1 MTFLGAIRS
10 VFTKY
15 ATFTGRS
22 SRSEFWWWILFE
34 WLTRS
39 FLGFIYT
46 MTMLAIIVPKSEA
59 LKDQAG
65 ASMQALLGAIFNP
78 MYFVL
83 LAWSLALLLPSL
95 AVTVR
100 RFHDIGRSG
109 WFVLLTFIPVVG
121 TILMILFLVEES
133 DSGANAWG
141 EPPTK
146 SAPATIA
153 PATASATTKSTP
165 TKSATTKSTSAKST
179 PAKSATTQSATA
191 KKTPAKKPA
200 TKASTGGAVA
210 PKK

>member
-46 MTMLAIIVPKSEA
+46 MTMLAIIVPKADA
-59 LKDQAG
+59 LKDQAE
-65 ASMQALLGAIFNP
+65 ASVQALLGAIFNP

-141 EPPTK
+141 EPPSK
-146 SAPATIA
+146 SAPATSA
-153 PATASATTKSTP
+153 PATTSATT
-165 TKSATTKSTSAKST
+165 KST
-179 PAKSATTQSATA
+179 PAKSATSKSATA
-191 KKTPAKKPA
+191 KKAPAKKPA

>member
-1 MTFLGAIRS
+1 
-10 VFTKY
+10 
-15 ATFTGRS
+15 
-22 SRSEFWWWILFE
+22 
-34 WLTRS
+34 
-39 FLGFIYT
+39 
-46 MTMLAIIVPKSEA
+46 MTMLAIIVPKAEA

-146 SAPATIA
+146 RAPATIA

-165 TKSATTKSTSAKST
+165 TKST

>member
-34 WLTRS
+34 WVTRS
-39 FLGFIYT
+39 LLGFIYS
-46 MTMLAIIVPKSEA
+46 MTMLAILVPKAEA
-59 LKDQAG
+59 LKDQ
-65 ASMQALLGAIFNP
+65 SALLQAMWGAIFNP

-83 LAWSLALLLPSL
+83 LAWSLALLRPSL

-153 PATASATTKSTP
+153 PATASATTKITP
-165 TKSATTKSTSAKST
+165 TKSATTKST

-191 KKTPAKKPA
+191 KKAPAKKPA

>member
-46 MTMLAIIVPKSEA
+46 MTMLAIIVPKADA
-59 LKDQAG
+59 LKDQAE
-65 ASMQALLGAIFNP
+65 ASVQALLGAIFNP

-146 SAPATIA
+146 RAPATIA

-165 TKSATTKSTSAKST
+165 TKSATTKSAST
-179 PAKSATTQSATA
+179 KSATA
-191 KKTPAKKPA
+191 KKAPAKKLA
-200 TKASTGGAVA
+200 AKAPTGGAVA

>member
-46 MTMLAIIVPKSEA
+46 MTMLAIIVPKADA
-59 LKDQAG
+59 LKDQAE
-65 ASMQALLGAIFNP
+65 ASVQALLGAIFNP

-141 EPPTK
+141 EPPSK
-146 SAPATIA
+146 SAPATSA
-153 PATASATTKSTP
+153 PATTSATTKSTP
-165 TKSATTKSTSAKST
+165 AKRATSKSATANKA
-179 PAKSATTQSATA
+179 
-191 KKTPAKKPA
+191 PAKKPA